1 MTSFDEPGRVKRE
14 GILTRLLRFLGIGA
28 SAEDEQERARLAA
41 LNLNMAVYADLFAN
55 ESEEILV
62 LTSDFEAQAGT
73 FRINA
78 NIGNGKKQFQGKTR
92 RLLAYIDPKSGTL
105 QQQDDSMLTWEEDY
119 AGNPI
124 GNINPQTLRPLT
136 VYRVRVRHS
145 LDFQLHLLLLEVLE
159 SDAHN
164 QELENL
170 RREYLNPVLFTHPL
184 ATFRL
189 NTFMENFE
197 AKAEW
202 AGLPV
207 KLSLNAEGDK
217 PAGGT
222 LKRLS
227 EVFAQQTQLYS
238 TLNTY
243 LLENIRKHNGIRTKD
258 GFFPNPHP
266 TAESFLQD
274 LKLQKLD
281 FFDQDFD
288 IVFHNDDDALIPDGE
303 YYFYVSFD
311 TKGNITGIES
321 IH

>member
-1 MTSFDEPGRVKRE
+1 MSH
-14 GILTRLLRFLGIGA
+14 IL
-28 SAEDEQERARLAA
+28 
-41 LNLNMAVYADLFAN
+41 
-55 ESEEILV
+55 LV
-62 LTSDFEAQAGT
+62 
-73 FRINA
+73 
-78 NIGNGKKQFQGKTR
+78 
-92 RLLAYIDPKSGTL
+92 
-105 QQQDDSMLTWEEDY
+105 
-119 AGNPI
+119 
-124 GNINPQTLRPLT
+124 
-136 VYRVRVRHS
+136 
-145 LDFQLHLLLLEVLE
+145 EVLE

-222 LKRLS
+222 LKRLP
-227 EVFAQQTQLYS
+227 EVFAQQTQLYAS
-238 TLNTY
+238 LNTY
-243 LLENIRKHNGIRTKD
+243 LLEHIRKHNGIRTKD

-288 IVFHNDDDALIPDGE
+288 IVFHNDDDALVPDGE

-311 TKGNITGIES
+311 PKGNITGIES

>member
-1 MTSFDEPGRVKRE
+1 MDQP
-14 GILTRLLRFLGIGA
+14 
-28 SAEDEQERARLAA
+28 
-41 LNLNMAVYADLFAN
+41 VY
-55 ESEEILV
+55 
-62 LTSDFEAQAGT
+62 
-73 FRINA
+73 
-78 NIGNGKKQFQGKTR
+78 K
-92 RLLAYIDPKSGTL
+92 
-105 QQQDDSMLTWEEDY
+105 LTWGEDD
-119 AGNPI
+119 ANNPFK
-124 GNINPQTLRPLT
+124 NCSFQTLKPLT
-136 VYRVRVRHS
+136 VYRIRSKLAMDWEPFGGEWLSHI
-145 LDFQLHLLLLEVLE
+145 LLVEVLE

-222 LKRLS
+222 LKRLP
-227 EVFAQQTQLYS
+227 EVFAQQTQLYAS
-238 TLNTY
+238 LNTY
-243 LLENIRKHNGIRTKD
+243 LLEHIRKHNGIRTKD

-288 IVFHNDDDALIPDGE
+288 IVFHNDDDALIPDGK

-311 TKGNITGIES
+311 PKGNITGIES